1 MENSVKINN
10 KITKLETQ
18 MVNVNEK
25 LDNLDEKLDKGFRD
39 VKKEMTCYVRKEE
52 FATVKNVVFGMVGAV
67 LTAFIT
73 GVIYLVFNK

>member
-25 LDNLDEKLDKGFRD
+25 LDSLDQKLDKGFRD
-39 VKKEMTCYVRKEE
+39 IKKEMTCYVRKEE
-52 FATVKNVVFGMVGAV
+52 FITVKNIVYGMVGAV

-73 GVIYLVFNK
+73 GVIYLVFK